1 MHLLYPKMGKEKGM
15 TKIGLLFKHKIASAL
30 HPTCDHFNSLK
41 LSLVSSYWAWQ
52 LLRMNNTI
60 FPILANPRTCTEAGY
75 TSCCTSGSC
84 YASGGRCY
92 CDQECRQYSNCCPDI
107 DTTCPNRKSHSQ
119 NMHVLY
125 PKMVKERWK
134 LIRFLFS
141 NKNVS
146 ALHPACD
153 HFISKVWSVTLGMTT
168 VENEQ
173 HCFPHFS

>member
-1 MHLLYPKMGKEKGM
+1 MGKEKGM

-141 NKNVS
+141 NKKCVS
-146 ALHPACD
+146 SASSMWPLYQQSLVCYIGHDNC
-153 HFISKVWSVTLGMTT
+153 WEWTT
-168 VENEQ
+168 
-173 HCFPHFS
+173 PFSPF